1 MRACPPPQR
10 PSCAAGCSTVA
21 DGVRQLSACYPFA
34 LPRAASQAQ
43 EAKLAAKRES
53 GRGALSNKSSEHFN
67 IISLQYHDTPQGSQL
82 QHKVRGTS

>member
-1 MRACPPPQR
+1 M
-10 PSCAAGCSTVA
+10 
-21 DGVRQLSACYPFA
+21 
-34 LPRAASQAQ
+34 PRAASQAQ